1 MKQHTE
7 NHAQETRRD
16 ALLIKIER
24 LTELP
29 LLLLSF
35 VMIPLI
41 IGPLLWN
48 LSTIEENIFTTL
60 DAFIWAIFAA
70 DLVIKTL
77 VSTNKVRYLKIH
89 WLEVTI
95 VILPFF
101 RPLRLL
107 RLLIFGSRAFV
118 GARRLANVDFILVYG
133 LGLVIV
139 AATLVRT
146 VEHSAPN
153 ALITDFQEAL
163 WWSVVTVTTVG
174 YGDFAPVTAM
184 GRAIGVVLMIGGIAL
199 FSGITANLAS
209 FFVAPN
215 IKRSSSQDELV
226 LEIRGL
232 RKQIDKLEAKSQT
245 LK

>member
-1 MKQHTE
+1 GPNPLKISVSQPYYERYIMEK
-7 NHAQETRRD
+7 HAEKHSEDNRRD
-16 ALLIKIER
+16 ALLLKIER
-24 LTELP
+24 ITELP

-41 IGPLLWN
+41 IGPLLWD
-48 LSTIEENIFTTL
+48 LSEIEGNIFTTL
-60 DAFIWAIFAA
+60 DVFIWAIFTS
-70 DLVIKTL
+70 DLIIKVL
-77 VSTNKVRYLKIH
+77 LSTNKLRYLKTH
-89 WLEVTI
+89 WLEVAI
-95 VILPFF
+95 VLLPFF

-107 RLLIFGSRAFV
+107 RLFIFGSRAFV

-146 VEHSAPN
+146 VEHEAPG

-184 GRAIGVVLMIGGIAL
+184 GRSIGFVLMIGGIA
-199 FSGITANLAS
+199 
-209 FFVAPN
+209 
-215 IKRSSSQDELV
+215 
-226 LEIRGL
+226 
-232 RKQIDKLEAKSQT
+232 
-245 LK
+245 

>member
-1 MKQHTE
+1 MTTLTE
-7 NHAQETRRD
+7 KHSQETRRD

-24 LTELP
+24 ITELP

-41 IGPLLWN
+41 IGPLLWD
-48 LSTIEENIFTTL
+48 LSAIEGNIFTTL
-60 DAFIWAIFAA
+60 DVFIWAIFTS
-70 DLVIKTL
+70 DLIIKVLLSTNRLRYIKT
-77 VSTNKVRYLKIH
+77 H
-89 WLEVTI
+89 WLEVAI

-107 RLLIFGSRAFV
+107 RLFIFGSRAFV
-118 GARRLANVDFILVYG
+118 GVRRLTNVDFILVYG

-146 VEHSAPN
+146 VEYGAPN
-153 ALITDFQEAL
+153 ALITNFQEAL

-184 GRAIGVVLMIGGIAL
+184 GRSIGFVLMVGGIAI
-199 FSGITANLAS
+199 FSGVTANLAS
-209 FFVAPN
+209 FFVTPN
-215 IKRSSSQDELV
+215 VGNGSSHDKLI
-226 LEIRGL
+226 LEIREL
-232 RKQIDKLEAKSQT
+232 RKQIDKLKAE
-245 LK
+245 

>member
-1 MKQHTE
+1 
-7 NHAQETRRD
+7 
-16 ALLIKIER
+16 L
-24 LTELP
+24 
-29 LLLLSF
+29 
-35 VMIPLI
+35 
-41 IGPLLWN
+41 
-48 LSTIEENIFTTL
+48 
-60 DAFIWAIFAA
+60 
-70 DLVIKTL
+70 
-77 VSTNKVRYLKIH
+77 RYLKTH
-89 WLEVTI
+89 WLEVAI

-146 VEHSAPN
+146 VEYGAPN
-153 ALITDFQEAL
+153 ALITNFQEAL

-184 GRAIGVVLMIGGIAL
+184 GRSIGFVLMVGGIAI
-199 FSGITANLAS
+199 FSGVTANLAS
-209 FFVAPN
+209 FFVTPN
-215 IKRSSSQDELV
+215 VGSSSSHDELV

-232 RKQIDKLEAKSQT
+232 RKQLDKLKAK
-245 LK
+245 